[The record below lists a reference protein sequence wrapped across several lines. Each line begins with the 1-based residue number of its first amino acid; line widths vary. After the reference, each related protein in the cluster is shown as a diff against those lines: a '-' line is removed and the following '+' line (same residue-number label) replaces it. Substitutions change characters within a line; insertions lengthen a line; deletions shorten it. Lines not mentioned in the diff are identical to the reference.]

1 MKSAD
6 NSEPQN
12 HTALPSNLGGNGVQ
26 LCVLLLV
33 WNTLC
38 LQLGYLVLPWHFKSL
53 CESCC
58 LFAAEMEAGSSS
70 QTALHA
76 MGLCSLQLL
85 RRCGVSFSHPPLP
98 KWFLPTYASGLVIH
112 TFICITSVELHKSI
126 LNKCNLHTE
135 HFNRRRT
142 SAKGN
147 QSECSLTSSERSGH
161 NRQLWPRT
169 SQASYI
175 SRCDSSQNDNTLPIK
190 SNTTPTTHLYPI
202 YPARG
207 LPHLPWQWEWD
218 SRACSRYA
226 STFKLRL
233 SAELSPAETSWCYE
247 KQNADTFLWLDRECL
262 EQCAPPELQ
271 KGAAGSKLRLLLQ
284 IAAFCT
290 LLTRSSF
297 WDLQISFP

>member
-135 HFNRRRT
+135 QIT
-142 SAKGN
+142 
-147 QSECSLTSSERSGH
+147 LTVEEH
-161 NRQLWPRT
+161 
-169 SQASYI
+169 
-175 SRCDSSQNDNTLPIK
+175 
-190 SNTTPTTHLYPI
+190 
-202 YPARG
+202 
-207 LPHLPWQWEWD
+207 
-218 SRACSRYA
+218 
-226 STFKLRL
+226 
-233 SAELSPAETSWCYE
+233 
-247 KQNADTFLWLDRECL
+247 
-262 EQCAPPELQ
+262 LQ
-271 KGAAGSKLRLLLQ
+271 KGTS
-284 IAAFCT
+284 
-290 LLTRSSF
+290 RSV
-297 WDLQISFP
+297 P